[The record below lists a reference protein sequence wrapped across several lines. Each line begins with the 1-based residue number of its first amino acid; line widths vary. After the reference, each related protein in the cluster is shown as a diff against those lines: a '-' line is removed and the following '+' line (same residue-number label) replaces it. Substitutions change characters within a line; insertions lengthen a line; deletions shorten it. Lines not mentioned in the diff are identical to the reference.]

1 MEKIISIKVTPRAKE
16 SLIIEDFENNLKIK
30 VKSPPVDGR
39 ANQEILELLADYYKI
54 PKSQIQ
60 IIQGSKSRN
69 KLIKI
74 SGLSK

>member
-1 MEKIISIKVTPRAKE
+1 MEKIISVKVTPRAKE
-16 SLIIEDFENNLKIK
+16 SLIIEDFEGNLKIK
-30 VKSPPVDGR
+30 VKSPPIDNR
-39 ANQEILELLADYYKI
+39 ANQEIIELLADYYKI
-54 PKSQIQ
+54 SESQIQ